1 MPFCRQN
8 EYYFSCNHLLFSQWT
23 SDYVKSNKSLFP
35 KYYFI
40 PLYINKWDGIGIRK
54 LTGRRLGKWNSIDLP
69 YHNEEHR
76 ENIRIQSHRKM
87 GQA

>member
-1 MPFCRQN
+1 MPFCHQN
-8 EYYFSCNHLLFSQWT
+8 EYYFSCNHLLFSQWA
-23 SDYVKSNKSLFP
+23 SDYVKSNESLFP

>member
-1 MPFCRQN
+1 MPFCHQN

-40 PLYINKWDGIGIRK
+40 PLYINKWDGIGIW
-54 LTGRRLGKWNSIDLP
+54 LL
-69 YHNEEHR
+69 EEHR
-76 ENIRIQSHRKM
+76 EGTCKKDQYKKGAPGTLLSSGLRL
-87 GQA
+87 